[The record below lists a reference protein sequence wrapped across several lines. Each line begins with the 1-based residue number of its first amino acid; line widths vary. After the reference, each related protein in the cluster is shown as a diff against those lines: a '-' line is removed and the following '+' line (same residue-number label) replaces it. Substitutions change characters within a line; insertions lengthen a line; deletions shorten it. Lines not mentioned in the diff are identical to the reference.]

1 VPFDSYMTHVRQER
15 RGAYRA
21 KVRTREGKRPFE
33 DLGAR
38 GRIILKWVLNNS
50 KGIGLNL
57 II

>member
-1 VPFDSYMTHVRQER
+1 MTHVRQER